1 MNEKLQLTNPD
12 SRVAT
17 HEDREIAASQR
28 TGGAMMGCGPVK
40 RVSARLSQAWALMR
54 DGGKW
59 GLLSAGLALLA
70 SATLHA
76 QPIPA
81 SVIEALHKAGVQ
93 SVDHGT
99 VVMPIETGPALVLHN
114 PDLGFNPASTMKLVT
129 THAALD
135 LLRPDY
141 RWQTAVHRRGAL
153 RGDVL
158 EGDLVL
164 RGSGD
169 PKLVIE
175 DLQALI
181 QAVRQRGLRE
191 IRGRLVID
199 DSLYELPET
208 AGEAI
213 DGDRSQ
219 PYNVTPHAAMMNF
232 KAVKLTVTP
241 LAGRTQIA
249 IDPPLGRIDLIN
261 AIKPMQGPCR
271 HGVHGLQV
279 REIAGAGTQLAGVSG
294 APGVKAVHRTA
305 IQVSGP
311 YSVTCG
317 EQSNMVAVLDHRE
330 FIEALFA
337 AAWEAS
343 GGRWDG
349 EAVIE
354 RHVDAALPLLA
365 RWQSDRTLVDVV
377 RDVNKFSNNVMARH
391 LMLQASTVG
400 ASTQVPAR
408 PATLERA
415 RTTLNQW
422 LERRGLRTPEFV
434 IDNGS
439 GLSRRERISAQGLA
453 RVLVDAARS
462 DHAEI
467 FRASLPVAGQ
477 DGTMR
482 NRLKGEAVAGQAWIK
497 TGSLNDVRSI
507 AGYVLARSGRLY
519 AVVMLVNG
527 PRAAGSGAA
536 QDALLRWVHANG

>member
-1 MNEKLQLTNPD
+1 MMNEKLQLTNRDPQVPNCACLD
-12 SRVAT
+12 
-17 HEDREIAASQR
+17 IAAPPTALVAMQH
-28 TGGAMMGCGPVK
+28 GGFVK
-40 RVSARLSQAWALMR
+40 RASALLHRSQALRLCSGA
-54 DGGKW
+54 GKW
-59 GLLSAGLALLA
+59 LIAALAWLA
-70 SATLHA
+70 SAALQA
-76 QPIPA
+76 QALPA
-81 SVIEALHKAGVQ
+81 PVLEALHKAGVLA
-93 SVDHGT
+93 VDHGT
-99 VVMPIETGPALVLHN
+99 VVIPIDAGPALVSHN
-114 PDLGFNPASTMKLVT
+114 ATLGFNPASTMKLVT

-141 RWQTAVHRRGAL
+141 RWQTTVHMRGVM

-181 QAVRQRGLRE
+181 QALRQRGLRE

-199 DSLYELPET
+199 DSLYELTEA
-208 AGEAI
+208 AGDAI

-249 IDPPLGRIDLIN
+249 IDPPLGRIELVN

-271 HGVHGLQV
+271 HGIHGVQISE
-279 REIAGAGTQLAGVSG
+279 RSSAPHRMAIRVSG
-294 APGVKAVHRTA
+294 L
-305 IQVSGP
+305 
-311 YSVTCG
+311 YSVSCG

-337 AAWEAS
+337 AAWEAA

-391 LMLQASTVG
+391 LLLQAAVASPSVPVST
-400 ASTQVPAR
+400 R

-415 RTTLNQW
+415 RVTLNQW

-453 RVLVDAARS
+453 RVLIDAARS

-467 FRASLPVAGQ
+467 FQASLPVAGQ

-482 NRLKGEAVAGQAWIK
+482 NRLKGEPVAGQAWIK

-527 PRAAGSGAA
+527 PPAAGSGPA

>member
-1 MNEKLQLTNPD
+1 MMNEKARLTNRLLQWGVRGSLGLRLARTMGPVLMWSLAVIVPSAVLAQTLPD
-12 SRVAT
+12 SVTQAL
-17 HEDREIAASQR
+17 QR
-28 TGGAMMGCGPVK
+28 
-40 RVSARLSQAWALMR
+40 
-54 DGGKW
+54 
-59 GLLSAGLALLA
+59 
-70 SATLHA
+70 
-76 QPIPA
+76 
-81 SVIEALHKAGVQ
+81 AGVLAT
-93 SVDHGT
+93 DHGT
-99 VVMPIETGPALVLHN
+99 VVLPIEAGPPLVSHN
-114 PDLGFNPASTMKLVT
+114 PAMGFNPASTMKLVT

-141 RWQTAVHRRGAL
+141 RWQTQVHMRGVL

-181 QAVRQRGLRE
+181 QSLRQRGLRE

-199 DSLYELPET
+199 DSLYELAEGT
-208 AGEAI
+208 GEAI

-219 PYNVTPHAAMMNF
+219 PYNVVPHAALMNF
-232 KAVKLTVTP
+232 KAVKLTVLP
-241 LAGRTQIA
+241 VAGRAQIA
-249 IDPPLGRIDLIN
+249 VDPPLGRIDLIN
-261 AIKPMQGPCR
+261 AIKPVQGPCR
-271 HGVHGLQV
+271 SGIHSLQV
-279 REIAGAGTQLAGVSG
+279 SEIAASSVRPAGGSG
-294 APGVKAVHRTA
+294 ADASKATPRTA
-305 IQVSGP
+305 IRVSGP
-311 YSVTCG
+311 YSVSCG

-337 AAWEAS
+337 AAWEGA

-354 RHVDAALPLLA
+354 RHVDPALPLLA
-365 RWQSDRTLVDVV
+365 LWQSDRTLLDVV

-391 LMLQASTVG
+391 LMLQASVVG
-400 ASTQVPAR
+400 PEHSPAR

-453 RVLVDAARS
+453 RVLIDAARS
-462 DHAEI
+462 DHAEA
-467 FRASLPVAGQ
+467 FQASLPVAGQ

-482 NRLKGEAVAGQAWIK
+482 NRLKGEPVAGQAWIK

-507 AGYVLARSGRLY
+507 AGYVRARSGRLY

-527 PRAAGSGAA
+527 PRAPGSGPA

>member
-1 MNEKLQLTNPD
+1 MMNEKAKLTNRPE
-12 SRVAT
+12 RAGRGRIAGFVWCLAAT
-17 HEDREIAASQR
+17 V
-28 TGGAMMGCGPVK
+28 GLC
-40 RVSARLSQAWALMR
+40 LSGTAQAQAL
-54 DGGKW
+54 
-59 GLLSAGLALLA
+59 
-70 SATLHA
+70 
-76 QPIPA
+76 PA
-81 SVIEALHKAGVQ
+81 SVAEALQRAGVQ
-93 SVDHGT
+93 AADHGT
-99 VVMPIETGPALVLHN
+99 VVLPIEAGPPLVLHN
-114 PDLGFNPASTMKLVT
+114 PTMGFNPASTMKLVT

-141 RWQTAVHRRGAL
+141 RWQTQVHMRGVL

-175 DLQALI
+175 DLKALI
-181 QAVRQRGLRE
+181 DTLRQRGLRE
-191 IRGRLVID
+191 IKGRLVID
-199 DSLYELPET
+199 DSLYELAEG
-208 AGEAI
+208 AGDAI

-219 PYNVTPHAAMMNF
+219 PYNVMPHAAMMNF
-232 KAVKLTVTP
+232 KAVKLTVMP
-241 LAGRTQIA
+241 AAGRTQIA
-249 IDPPLGRIDLIN
+249 VDPPLGRIDLIN
-261 AIKPMQGPCR
+261 AIKPVQGPCR
-271 HGVHGLQV
+271 HGIQGLRV
-279 REIAGAGTQLAGVSG
+279 GEIVGGGKRPTGSSAVSATSAA
-294 APGVKAVHRTA
+294 APTAQARDASAASGLNAPPRTA

-311 YSVTCG
+311 YSVSCG

-337 AAWEAS
+337 AAWEAA
-343 GGRWDG
+343 GGRWEG

-354 RHVDAALPLLA
+354 RHVDPALPVLA
-365 RWQSDRTLVDVV
+365 RWQSERTLVDVV

-391 LMLQASTVG
+391 LMLQASISG
-400 ASTQVPAR
+400 PAQVPTR

-422 LERRGLRTPEFV
+422 LERRGLRSPEFV

-439 GLSRRERISAQGLA
+439 GLSRRERISAQSLA
-453 RVLVDAARS
+453 RVLIDASRS
-462 DHAEI
+462 EHGEI
-467 FRASLPVAGQ
+467 FQASLPVAGQ

-482 NRLKGEAVAGQAWIK
+482 NRLKAEPVAGQAWIK

-507 AGYVLARSGRLY
+507 AGYVRAHSGRLY

-527 PRAAGSGAA
+527 PRAPGSGPA